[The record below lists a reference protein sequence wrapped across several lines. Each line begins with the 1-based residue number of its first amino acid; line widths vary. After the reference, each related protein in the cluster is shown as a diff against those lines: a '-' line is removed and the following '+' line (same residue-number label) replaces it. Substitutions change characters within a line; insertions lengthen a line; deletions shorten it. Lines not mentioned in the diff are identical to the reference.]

1 MAYLFHGFTKNHFIG
16 NLHRECVEGH
26 SFQMSESA
34 LSLCFFCIL
43 VDAERKSQDDER
55 EDDTQ
60 YTHRIGDGI
69 AGCDGRSIDMAQ
81 IAECLLCRT
90 ETRCI
95 GYCSRENTCHRSDR
109 GVRDGVDAE
118 RGDDTQGNDDDAEQ
132 VETLATVLEG
142 RKETWSHFQTDG
154 INEEYQTELFEE
166 VEQVLIQIEREMPKD
181 KTDEENPCQAKGNTF
196 HLNLAETQ
204 AQCDDQCK
212 YHDRMG
218 YTASPKVREAVK

>member
-1 MAYLFHGFTKNHFIG
+1 
-16 NLHRECVEGH
+16 
-26 SFQMSESA
+26 MSESA
-34 LSLCFFCIL
+34 LSLCFFFIL

-90 ETRCI
+90 E
-95 GYCSRENTCHRSDR
+95 TCHRSDR

-181 KTDEENPCQAKGNTF
+181 KTDEENPC
-196 HLNLAETQ
+196 
-204 AQCDDQCK
+204 
-212 YHDRMG
+212 
-218 YTASPKVREAVK
+218 